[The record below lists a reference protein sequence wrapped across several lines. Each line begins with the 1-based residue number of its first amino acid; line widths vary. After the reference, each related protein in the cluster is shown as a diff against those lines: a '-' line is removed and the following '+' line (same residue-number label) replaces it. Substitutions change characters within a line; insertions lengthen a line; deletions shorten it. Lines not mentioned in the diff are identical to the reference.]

1 MADEEARKPSVGGDY
16 IQATIGDNASQVA
29 VGKNIAQDSDKGA
42 ATGNVY
48 PDTQRE
54 SENVASVRPI
64 GKLAQASRIK
74 LRENMYNAFTRSELR
89 DVCFDMDV
97 DYESLSGDTKGD
109 DVRELIALCER
120 SGRINELITMC
131 SKRRS
136 NVSWE
141 VEYE

>member
-1 MADEEARKPSVGGDY
+1 MRP
-16 IQATIGDNASQVA
+16 
-29 VGKNIAQDSDKGA
+29 VGKL
-42 ATGNVY
+42 V
-48 PDTQRE
+48 
-54 SENVASVRPI
+54 
-64 GKLAQASRIK
+64 QASRIR
-74 LRENMYNAFTRSELR
+74 LRGNIYNAFTRSELR

-120 SGRINELITMC
+120 SGRMDELITMC
-131 SKRRS
+131 SRRRS

>member
-1 MADEEARKPSVGGDY
+1 MADEEARKPRVGGDY

-29 VGKNIAQDSDKGA
+29 VGKNIAQHSDKGV
-42 ATGNVY
+42 ATGNAY
-48 PDTQRE
+48 PDTQRDP
-54 SENVASVRPI
+54 ENAAPVRPV

-120 SGRINELITMC
+120 SGQINELITMC
-131 SKRRS
+131 SRRRS